1 MPGLATTVAYNL
13 CSILDF
19 GSYGAKQEINDLL
32 SLIFES
38 QLCSSEELQ
47 QGSQI
52 GLSNFSSSIGV
63 RSGSRIHNQSA
74 PGKLPS
80 NVHIAKTLQL
90 NCYCIAF

>member
-32 SLIFES
+32 SLISES
-38 QLCSSEELQ
+38 QLCSSKELQ
-47 QGSQI
+47 QGSRI
-52 GLSNFSSSIGV
+52 GMSNFNGSAGV